1 MEISVIIPSYN
12 TQNVIADTLE
22 SVVNQNASFDFEII
36 VVDCSDNEQVRNVVE
51 AFPKVLFHHETE
63 RFNPGIGRNIG
74 AKLAKGNLLIFL
86 DADVILERS
95 ALDAALKEF
104 RSGKKMFG
112 GALELN
118 KDKSKGI
125 AGYVEH
131 YFFNH
136 ESQAGRKQQERKN
149 LSSAFMCADKGVF
162 LNAGGFKNIARMQD
176 TELTERLVAEGI
188 KLYFCPALVALQTQ
202 DSPISSVFRKIFI
215 NGRNLYSIRY
225 KEKTS
230 TAKSIVLF
238 MLLPLMALAKGTR
251 IVLRHLKYQTLA
263 NKLKTVLLAPLLLC
277 GAMVWMVGFYY
288 SMIFGLPISKTR

>member
-22 SVVNQNASFDFEII
+22 SVVNQSANFDFEVI
-36 VVDCSDNEQVRNVVE
+36 VVDCSENEQVKNVVE
-51 AFPKVLFHHETE
+51 SFPNVLFHHETE

-74 AKLAKGNLLIFL
+74 AKLAKSDLLIFL
-86 DADVILERS
+86 DADVILERN
-95 ALDAALKEF
+95 ALSAALKEY

-118 KDKSKGI
+118 KQKSKGV

-136 ESQAGRKQQERKN
+136 ESQPGRKEQERKN
-149 LSSAFMCADKGVF
+149 LSSAFMCADKAVF

-176 TELTERLVAEGI
+176 TELTERLVAKGI

-202 DSPISSVFRKIFI
+202 DSPIKSVFRKIFI

-225 KEKTS
+225 KENTS
-230 TAKSIVLF
+230 TTKSLMLF
-238 MLLPLMALAKGTR
+238 VLLPLMALAKGMR
-251 IVLRHLKYQTLA
+251 IVMRHLKYQTLK
-263 NKLKTVLLAPLLLC
+263 NKIKTVLLAPLLLL
-277 GAMVWMVGFYY
+277 GAFVWMVGFYY